1 MKEVELAAQVGSIA
15 AAAPCGGL
23 GHEGLDGRLHCEDFI
38 AGRAR
43 RGGYSDAV
51 AMQQCRCV

>member
-23 GHEGLDGRLHCEDFI
+23 GGLDGRLHCEDFI